1 MRKIKVY
8 DQLSIYAQRMLDLMH
23 DPAWCGLE
31 DDIYENEDGWVL
43 YNGEL
48 ARYNSGEE
56 FTRYNN
62 IEELDYKLSRMLI
75 DFVAE
80 QIRLLDD
87 PEEISDIAKDL
98 VI

>member
-8 DQLSIYAQRMLDLMH
+8 DQLSLYAQRMLDLMH
-23 DPAWCGLE
+23 DPAWCGLD

-43 YNGEL
+43 YNGE
-48 ARYNSGEE
+48 
-56 FTRYNN
+56 FTRYSD
-62 IEELDYKLSRMLI
+62 IDELDYKLSRMLV

-80 QIRLLDD
+80 QIGLIDD
-87 PEEISDIAKDL
+87 PEEISDLAKDL

>member
-8 DQLSIYAQRMLDLMH
+8 DQLSLYAQRMLDLMH
-23 DPAWCGLE
+23 NPAWCGLE

-43 YNGEL
+43 FSPDTG
-48 ARYNSGEE
+48 E
-56 FTRYNN
+56 FTRYIS
-62 IEELDYKLSRMLI
+62 IEELDYKLSRMLV

-80 QIRLLDD
+80 QIRLIDD
-87 PEEISDIAKDL
+87 PEEISDTAKYL

>member
-8 DQLSIYAQRMLDLMH
+8 DQLSIYAQRMLNLMH

-43 YNGEL
+43 YT
-48 ARYNSGEE
+48 EE
-56 FTRYNN
+56 DKYTPYSS
-62 IEELDYKLSRMLI
+62 IKELDYKLSRMLI

>member
-8 DQLSIYAQRMLDLMH
+8 DQLSIYAQRMLNLMH
-23 DPAWCGLE
+23 DPAWCGLGSN
-31 DDIYENEDGWVL
+31 IWENEDGWVL
-43 YNGEL
+43 LHND
-48 ARYNSGEE
+48 E
-56 FTRYNN
+56 FRLYRNK
-62 IEELDYKLSRMLI
+62 EQLDYKLSRMLV

-80 QIRLLDD
+80 QVRLLDD

>member
-8 DQLSIYAQRMLDLMH
+8 DQLDPYAQRMLDLMH

-43 YNGEL
+43 YDGEFTQ
-48 ARYNSGEE
+48 YNS
-56 FTRYNN
+56 
-62 IEELDYKLSRMLI
+62 IEELDYKLSRMLV

-80 QIRLLDD
+80 QIKLIDD
-87 PEEISDIAKDL
+87 PNEISDIAEYL